1 MKAVING
8 AGQNTAQFVVRALL
22 GGQQLYLANLYLIGD
37 PGDPN
42 AFYLTDWGSPLKW
55 TPWGV
60 FQPTS
65 IPSRGSVKSQ
75 IGLEVTTMD
84 FEWAPNNFNFISD
97 VNKTSPYQKA
107 WLGLFDGMVFRSWTC
122 FMPSPGDADTF
133 GAAELFGGRIGNVV
147 VERASI
153 KFTVSSFLDVV
164 NQMVPGSIIE
174 STNTIAGFKGASG
187 PGGSRTVPT
196 FTVTSA
202 SASQITG
209 SSGTNYT
216 VGAFTDGYVY
226 MTSGSLTGMWSPIT
240 GNAATVSTNTAFN
253 LSVPFPSVPAAGDT
267 FYASATFPNVQGGA
281 QYFGFPFVPA
291 PESAV

>member
-8 AGQNTAQFVVRALL
+8 QGQDTSQFIVRAML
-22 GGQQLYLANLYLIGD
+22 GGNEIALADLYLIGD

-42 AFYLTDWGSPLKW
+42 AVYLTDWSSPLKW
-55 TPWGV
+55 TPWGT
-60 FQPTS
+60 FYPAT
-65 IPSRGSVKSQ
+65 IPSRGTVKSQ

-84 FEWAPNNFNFISD
+84 FEWSPNNLNFLLD
-97 VNKTSPYQKA
+97 VNQTSPYQKA
-107 WLGLFDGMVFRSWTC
+107 WLGLYDGMTFRSWTC
-122 FMPSPGDADTF
+122 FMPTPGDADTF

-147 VERASI
+147 VERGSI

-164 NQMVPGSIIE
+164 NQMVPGAVVE

-187 PGGSRTVPT
+187 PGGSRTVPK

-202 SASQITG
+202 SNAQITG
-209 SSGTNYT
+209 SSGTNYL
-216 VGAFTDGYVY
+216 VGDFTDGFVY
-226 MTSGSLTGMWSPIT
+226 MLSGSLSGMWSPIT
-240 GNAATVSTNTAFN
+240 GNAATLLTNTAFN
-253 LSVPFPSVPAAGDT
+253 LSVPFPFPPSVGDV
-267 FYASATFPNVQGGA
+267 FYASATFPNVQGSV